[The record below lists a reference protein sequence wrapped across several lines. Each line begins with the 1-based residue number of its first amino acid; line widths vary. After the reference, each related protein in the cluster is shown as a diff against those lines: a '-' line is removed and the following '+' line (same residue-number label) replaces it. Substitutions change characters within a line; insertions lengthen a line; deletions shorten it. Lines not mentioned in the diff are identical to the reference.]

1 MRMVVGSEGAQGS
14 RSDRIAE
21 LEARNEDLVRKVKV
35 FQVSQ
40 ESESPSA
47 ACVSLCLQCVLPGG
61 LFRMLPAA
69 GEAPSTRNC
78 RSQWISVNLSLLLSH
93 PHIL

>member
-47 ACVSLCLQCVLPGG
+47 ACVSLCLRCVLPGG

-69 GEAPSTRNC
+69 EAPSTRNC
-78 RSQWISVNLSLLLSH
+78 RSQRISVNLSLLLSH